1 MNGRDWL
8 TWALLAS
15 LAFPE
20 LALAYRVCQV
30 EGPAQKADS
39 CFVHF
44 GEGKVDLDANAER
57 ELIRCLE
64 SLNWAR
70 ELELIGHADAC
81 TQDLASALAL
91 SDRRYVTSMDTGNS
105 ILGETRVDKV
115 SAAIGA
121 ARQTRGYGGSMYLS
135 VSNQADS
142 GSSGHDA
149 DDRTVEIRARDSKS
163 CDLNYVFD
171 GSGSM
176 APIWPTLSSTQYP
189 LGSCFHIIVSDGV
202 RCPAALKDYRPYGS
216 TQIYD
221 AVANQF
227 LDKKNVVILSD
238 FQQPDARKDDRDR
251 VNAAIKSG
259 KIKYWKP

>member
-1 MNGRDWL
+1 
-8 TWALLAS
+8 

-20 LALAYRVCQV
+20 AALAYRVCKV
-30 EGPAQKADS
+30 EGPAQKDDS

-44 GEGKVDLDANAER
+44 GEGKVELDANAQK

-64 SLNWAR
+64 NLDWAR

-91 SDRRYVTSMDTGNS
+91 SDRHYVTSMDTGNS
-105 ILGETRVDKV
+105 ILGETRVDRV
-115 SAAIGA
+115 GDAISSARRA
-121 ARQTRGYGGSMYLS
+121 RGYSGSMVLS
-135 VSNQADS
+135 VSNEADS

-149 DDRTVEIRARDSKS
+149 DDRTVEIRARESKS
-163 CDLNYVFD
+163 CEWNYVFD

-189 LGSCFHIIVSDGV
+189 KGSCFHIVVGDGV
-202 RCPAALKDYRPYGS
+202 RCPGALKDYRPYGA

-227 LDKKNVVILSD
+227 LDQKNVVVLSD
-238 FQQPDARKDDRDR
+238 FQQPDARKDDREK
-251 VNAAIKSG
+251 VNAAIQAG